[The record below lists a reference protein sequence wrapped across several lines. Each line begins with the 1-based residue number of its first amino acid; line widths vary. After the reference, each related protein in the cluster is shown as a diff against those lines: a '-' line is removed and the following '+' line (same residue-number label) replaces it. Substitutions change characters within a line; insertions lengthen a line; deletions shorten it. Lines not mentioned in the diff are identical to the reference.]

1 MKSIQTKISIVI
13 LAIMLVVTTLF
24 TFTAAIRTNSILDN
38 DSEQIIQETADY
50 YCNIIDD
57 NFRSAEQSVGS
68 IYNYAV
74 KRAETYNEFLNDK
87 VQRDKYTNDISEL
100 AKSIAENTRGAM
112 GVYLRY
118 NPEDYG
124 AGDGFWYNIDFEDDS
139 WKNLTPTDMSLYDK
153 DDVEHVGWYYIP
165 VEQGKPIWMDPYFN
179 KNLGVEMISYIIPYY
194 YNGYTVGV
202 IGMDIDMDLL
212 REEVSKITVYE
223 SGKAFLMT
231 VEGNIIY
238 HEDYRTGA
246 FFDELDETDK
256 EYFNH
261 VLESDP
267 DSVNMWN
274 SKTGEPQKLILKK
287 LRNGMIFGIYAPLD
301 EIQEPQNTL
310 LSQLII
316 IAAAILLLAI
326 LVSVLWVRTIIGP
339 LKRMTEVAEHYADGD
354 FDEEMSVNSK
364 DEVGILSRSLQS
376 MSTSLKEQIEIA
388 NNANK
393 AKSEFLANMSHEIRT
408 PINTVLGMN
417 EMILRRTDDPDIL
430 DYSSNIQAS
439 GRTLLSLINSILD
452 FSKIEDGK
460 MQILPVSYETA
471 DLISSLVNSV
481 SSRANKKNLKFN
493 LYIDESIPSVLMGD
507 DVRVTQIIMNLLTNA
522 VKYTEKGEITLS
534 IHDDGQED
542 GAVFLGVE
550 VKDTGMGIRKED
562 MERLFESFTRL
573 DEERNRNIEGTGL
586 GMAIVTKLLEMMG
599 SELHVESTY
608 GEGSVFSFR
617 LAQQIVDETPMGN
630 FEERIK
636 ESVAHK
642 KINENFKVN
651 DAHVLVVDDNEMNL
665 KVADNLMRIFEIEPD
680 MAESGKEAI
689 EKMENKEYNIVFLD
703 HMMPDMDGIETLKE
717 IKKRNLQRDKTA
729 VIALTA
735 NAVAGAEETYLAEG
749 FDGYLSKPIELERL
763 KAILT
768 EYLPE
773 NKIVDGFL
781 SNESDDE
788 DESKGLSG
796 EVVLLEFSPQ
806 EDTEDFDDN
815 AAFVLKGE
823 LDKLGI
829 SYDEGMKYCGDSVEF
844 YKEILQDY
852 YDSYEKKIKELNE
865 YYSEK
870 NWNAY
875 HIVIHSTKSTSKSIG
890 ANKIYEEALRLEE
903 AIKSDNEEYIFENH
917 NQFMKMYRDTAE
929 NIGKMMKKN
938 NIL

>member
-1 MKSIQTKISIVI
+1 MRSIQTKISIVI
-13 LAIMLVVTTLF
+13 LAIMLVVTALF

-68 IYNYAV
+68 IYNYAL
-74 KRAETYNEFLNDK
+74 KRAETYNEFLNDN
-87 VQRDKYTNDISEL
+87 VQREKYTNDISEL

-118 NPEDYG
+118 NPDDYG
-124 AGDGFWYNIDFEDDS
+124 AGDGFWYNIDFEDDL
-139 WKNLTPTDMSLYDK
+139 WKNLTPTDMSLYGK

-165 VEQGKPIWMDPYFN
+165 VEQGKPMWMNPYFN

-194 YNGYTVGV
+194 YNSYTVGV

-231 VEGNIIY
+231 DEGSIIY
-238 HEDYRTGA
+238 HEDYRAGA
-246 FFDELDETDK
+246 AFDELDGTDK
-256 EYFNH
+256 EYFTH
-261 VLESDP
+261 VLQSDM
-267 DSVNMWN
+267 DSVNMWR

-301 EIQEPQNTL
+301 EIQEPQNRL
-310 LSQLII
+310 LSQLIM
-316 IAAAILLLAI
+316 IAAVILLFAI
-326 LVSVLWVRTIIGP
+326 LVGSLWVRTVIGP
-339 LKRMTEVAEHYADGD
+339 LKRMTEVAEHYANGD

-460 MQILPVSYETA
+460 MQILPVRYETA
-471 DLISSLVNSV
+471 DLISSLVNSI
-481 SSRANKKNLKFN
+481 SPRAKKKELKFN
-493 LYIDESIPSVLMGD
+493 LNIDESIPAVLMGD

-534 IHDDGQED
+534 ILDAGRED
-542 GAVFLGVE
+542 GAVFLSVE

-573 DEERNRNIEGTGL
+573 DEEHNRNIEGTGL
-586 GMAIVTKLLEMMG
+586 GMAIVTKLLEMMD
-599 SELHVESTY
+599 SKLNVESTY

-617 LAQQIVDETPMGN
+617 LAQQIIDETPIGN
-630 FEERIK
+630 FEDRTK
-636 ESVAHK
+636 ESVAHR
-642 KINENFKVN
+642 KINENFKVKN
-651 DAHVLVVDDNEMNL
+651 AHVLVVDDNELNL
-665 KVADNLMRIFEIEPD
+665 KVAENLMKIFDIVPD

-689 EKMENKEYNIVFLD
+689 EKMEDKEYNIVFLD
-703 HMMPDMDGIETLKE
+703 HMMSEMDGIETLKE
-717 IKKRNLQRDKTA
+717 IKKRNLQREKTA

-735 NAVAGAEETYLAEG
+735 NAIAGAEETYLAEG
-749 FDGYLSKPIELERL
+749 FDGYLSKPIEIEKL
-763 KAILT
+763 KTIFIT
-768 EYLPE
+768 YLPKE
-773 NKIVDGFL
+773 MIDDGSMSHEEL
-781 SNESDDE
+781 NDGKSDI
-788 DESKGLSG
+788 SSG

-815 AAFVLKGE
+815 VAFVLNGE
-823 LDKLGI
+823 LKKLGI

-844 YKEILQDY
+844 YKEILRDY
-852 YDSYEKKIKELNE
+852 YYSYEKKIKELNQ

-870 NWNAY
+870 NWSAY
-875 HIVIHSTKSTSKSIG
+875 HIVIHAAKSTSKSIG
-890 ANKIYEEALRLEE
+890 ANAIYEEALRLEE
-903 AIKSDNEEYIFENH
+903 AVKGNDEEYIFENH
-917 NQFMKMYRDTAE
+917 VRFIEMYRDTAE
-929 NIGKMMKKN
+929 NIGEICEK
-938 NIL
+938 II

>member
-1 MKSIQTKISIVI
+1 MRSIQTKISIVI
-13 LAIMLVVTTLF
+13 LAIMLVVTALF

-68 IYNYAV
+68 IYNYAI
-74 KRAETYNEFLNDK
+74 KRAETYNEFLEDAE
-87 VQRDKYTNDISEL
+87 QRDRYTSDISEL
-100 AKSIAENTRGAM
+100 SKSIAENTRGAM
-112 GVYLRY
+112 AVYLRY
-118 NPEDYG
+118 NPDDYG
-124 AGDGFWYNIDFEDDS
+124 ASNGFWYTIDLEDGS
-139 WKNLTPTDMSLYDK
+139 WKYSTPTDMSLYDK

-165 VEQGKPIWMDPYFN
+165 VVQRKPIWMNPYFN

-231 VEGNIIY
+231 GDGNIIY

-246 FFDELDETDK
+246 VFDELDETDK

-267 DSVNMWN
+267 DSVNMWS
-274 SKTGEPQKLILKK
+274 SKTGEPQKLILKN

-301 EIQEPQNTL
+301 EIQEPQNRL
-310 LSQLII
+310 LFQLIV

-326 LVSVLWVRTIIGP
+326 LVSALWVRTIIGP

-471 DLISSLVNSV
+471 DLISSLVNSI
-481 SSRANKKNLKFN
+481 SSRAKKKELKFN
-493 LYIDESIPSVLMGD
+493 LDIDESIPAVLMGD

-534 IHDDGQED
+534 ILDDGRED
-542 GAVFLGVE
+542 GAVFLSVE
-550 VKDTGMGIRKED
+550 VRDTGIGIRKED
-562 MERLFESFTRL
+562 MERIFESFTRL

-586 GMAIVTKLLEMMG
+586 GMAIATKLLEMMD

-617 LAQQIVDETPMGN
+617 LKQQIVDETPMGN
-630 FEERIK
+630 FEEHIK
-636 ESVAHK
+636 ESVAHR
-642 KINENFKVN
+642 KINENFKVKQ
-651 DAHVLVVDDNEMNL
+651 AHVLVVDDNEMNL
-665 KVADNLMRIFEIEPD
+665 KVADKLIRIFDIEPD
-680 MAESGKEAI
+680 MAESGREAI

-703 HMMPDMDGIETLKE
+703 HMMPGMDGIETLKE

-729 VIALTA
+729 IIALTA
-735 NAVAGAEETYLAEG
+735 NAIAGAKEAYLAEG
-749 FDGYLSKPIELERL
+749 FDGYLSKPIEVERL
-763 KAILT
+763 KTIFT
-768 EYLPE
+768 DYLHE
-773 NKIVDGFL
+773 DMIVDDPL
-781 SNESDDE
+781 PYQEQNEGKSDSSSE
-788 DESKGLSG
+788 
-796 EVVLLEFSPQ
+796 EVVFLEFSPREEV
-806 EDTEDFDDN
+806 EDYDDN
-815 AAFVLKGE
+815 AAFILKGE

-844 YKEILQDY
+844 YKEILRDY
-852 YDSYEKKIKELNE
+852 YDSYEKKIRELNE

-870 NWNAY
+870 NWIAY
-875 HIVIHSTKSTSKSIG
+875 HIVIHAAKSASKSIG
-890 ANKIYEEALRLEE
+890 ANEIYEEALRLEE
-903 AIKSDNEEYIFENH
+903 AIKSDNEEYIIDNH
-917 NQFMKMYRDTAE
+917 NQFIKMYRDTAK
-929 NIGKMMKKN
+929 NLGKIIKDVKK
-938 NIL
+938 